1 MIFLH
6 RLADYITLGAMGTMP
21 QKALRWLLD
30 HPEVSTVIPGASKI
44 SQAESNAAASSLP
57 ALDRVI
63 HAKLRELYEKEIAQL
78 IRGTY

>member
-1 MIFLH
+1 
-6 RLADYITLGAMGTMP
+6 MGTMP

-30 HPEVSTVIPGASKI
+30 HPEVSTVIPGATKL

-57 ALDRVI
+57 AMSQAT
-63 HAKLRELYEKEIAQL
+63 HAKLRELYDKEIAGL